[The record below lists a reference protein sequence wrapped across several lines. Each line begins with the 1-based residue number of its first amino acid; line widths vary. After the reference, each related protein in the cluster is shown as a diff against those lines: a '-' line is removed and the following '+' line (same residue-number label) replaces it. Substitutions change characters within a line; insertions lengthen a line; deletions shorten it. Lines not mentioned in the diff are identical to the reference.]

1 MTEDEPKRRSY
12 AIDDVETIA
21 RRMKEIA
28 AEREAAIAETEL
40 PCDVEPS
47 AWTIA
52 SIPYDVFNA
61 HIDAKVARMNCSS
74 SDCNAM
80 TREHVD
86 GCPQWAPGIY
96 TDEFWQPLIDAGILT
111 VGDA

>member
-1 MTEDEPKRRSY
+1 MTDEPKRRSY

-28 AEREAAIAETEL
+28 AERSAAIAETEL

-47 AWTIA
+47 AFAGATLVKQANGDWLWMA
-52 SIPYDVFNA
+52 CEAGPPSIYA
-61 HIDAKVARMNCSS
+61 
-74 SDCNAM
+74 
-80 TREHVD
+80 
-86 GCPQWAPGIY
+86 
-96 TDEFWQPLIDAGILT
+96 DEYWQPLIDAGILT